1 MLHVFYGTDF
11 LSGQDFRFTQIG
23 SDEAGQRYKPGSDGF
38 DSFVFHQLASAGRH
52 HNRVEHHVF
61 RMIFED
67 RFSYYLY
74 DFRVVNHPDFHSFRA
89 NIVHNGF
96 YLSFHVGWGN
106 GVNACYSERILHGNG
121 GNGTGCVCSQRG
133 YSFNIGLYAC
143 ATAAVG
149 SGDGQ
154 DAWICSH
161 FQLIIFCKDR
171 KYSN

>member
-1 MLHVFYGTDF
+1 MLHVFYGADF

-23 SDEAGQRYKPGSDGF
+23 SDEAGQRNKLGRNGF
-38 DSFVFHQLASAGRH
+38 YGFVFHQLASAGRH
-52 HNRVEHHVF
+52 HNRVEYDEF
-61 RMIFED
+61 RAIFMNG
-67 RFSYYLY
+67 FCYYPY
-74 DFRVVNHPDFHSFRA
+74 DFRVVNHSDFHSLRA
-89 NIVHNGF
+89 NVIHNGL
-96 YLSFHVGWGN
+96 YLSFYVSRGDR
-106 GVNACYSERILHGNG
+106 VNAFYAERILHGNG

-143 ATAAVG
+143 TTAAVG